1 MMHTSC
7 TCVGRSRPSRCQPN
21 RMSPLELLTANLLSP
36 MVLAFALGF
45 VAVLVKSDLKLPEG
59 LYASL
64 SIYLLF
70 AIGLKGGVAL
80 SQTTIFELWGPILAT
95 LAISIITPTL
105 AYNVCRR
112 LGKLDRTDSAAM
124 AAHYGSVSAVT
135 FIAATTFAQMQGL
148 DPEGFLP
155 ALVALLEV
163 PAILFA
169 LWLVL
174 RRQQGR
180 SLGPLIHEL
189 VTGRAILLLVGG
201 MLIGLVATPSGMK
214 QVEPLFGDL
223 FKGALTIFLLEMGLV
238 AGSKAPELKQHA
250 VFLLLFGT
258 LVPLLNGALG
268 AAAGGWAGLSP
279 GGAGVLGAMA
289 ASASYIAAPAAVRT
303 ILPQANASL
312 YLTGAIAVTFPFNL
326 VLGIPLYLEIARRLG
341 S

>member
-1 MMHTSC
+1 
-7 TCVGRSRPSRCQPN
+7 
-21 RMSPLELLTANLLSP
+21 
-36 MVLAFALGF
+36 MVLAFVLGF
-45 VAVLVKSDLKLPEG
+45 VAILVKSDLKLPDG

-80 SQTTIFELWGPILAT
+80 SQAEFSDLWGPVLAT
-95 LAISIITPTL
+95 LVISTVTPTL

-112 LGKLDRTDSAAM
+112 LGKLDRTNSAAM

-148 DPEGFLP
+148 NPEGFLP
-155 ALVALLEV
+155 ALVAILEV
-163 PAILFA
+163 PAILLA

-174 RRQQGR
+174 RRERSQ
-180 SLGPLIHEL
+180 SLGPLLHEL
-189 VTGRAILLLVGG
+189 LTGRAIVLLLGG
-201 MLIGLVATPSGMK
+201 LLIGLVATPAGMK

-238 AGSKAPELKQHA
+238 AGAKVPELKQHA
-250 VFLLLFGT
+250 AFLLIFGT
-258 LVPLLNGALG
+258 LVPLVNGAFG
-268 AAAGGWAGLSP
+268 AAAGVLSGLSP

-289 ASASYIAAPAAVRT
+289 ASASYIAAPAAVR
-303 ILPQANASL
+303 IMLPQAKASL

-326 VLGIPLYLEIARRLG
+326 VIGIPVYLEIAKYLALTG
-341 S
+341 

>member
-1 MMHTSC
+1 
-7 TCVGRSRPSRCQPN
+7 
-21 RMSPLELLTANLLSP
+21 MSPVELLTANLLSP

-45 VAVLVKSDLKLPEG
+45 IAILVKSDLKLPDG
-59 LYASL
+59 LYTSL

-80 SQTTIFELWGPILAT
+80 KQATISDLWGPVLAT

-112 LGKLDRTDSAAM
+112 LGRLDRINSAAM

-148 DPEGFLP
+148 NPEGFLP
-155 ALVALLEV
+155 ALVAVLEV
-163 PAILFA
+163 PAILIA

-174 RRQQGR
+174 RKEPGQ
-180 SLGPLIHEL
+180 SLGPLLHEL
-189 VTGRAILLLVGG
+189 VTGRAIVLLVGG
-201 MLIGLVATPSGMK
+201 LLIGLVATPAGME
-214 QVEPLFGDL
+214 QVQPLFGDL
-223 FKGALTIFLLEMGLV
+223 FKGALTIFLLEMGLI
-238 AGSKAPELKQHA
+238 AGSKLPELKQHA

-258 LVPLLNGALG
+258 LVPLVNGTLG
-268 AAAGGWAGLSP
+268 AAAGVLAGLSP

-303 ILPQANASL
+303 MLPEAKASL

-326 VLGIPLYLEIARRLG
+326 VIGIPLFMEIAKRFGELG
-341 S
+341 K

>member
-1 MMHTSC
+1 
-7 TCVGRSRPSRCQPN
+7 
-21 RMSPLELLTANLLSP
+21 MSVDLLLSNLLSP
-36 MVLAFALGF
+36 MVLAFVLGF
-45 VAVLVKSDLKLPEG
+45 VAILVKSDLKLPDG

-80 SQTTIFELWGPILAT
+80 SQAPLSDLWGPALAT
-95 LAISIITPTL
+95 LVISIVTPTL

-112 LGKLDRTDSAAM
+112 LGKLDRTNSAAM

-148 DPEGFLP
+148 NPEGFLP
-155 ALVALLEV
+155 ALVAILEV
-163 PAILFA
+163 PAILLA

-174 RRQQGR
+174 RKERNH
-180 SLGPLIHEL
+180 SLGPLLREL
-189 VTGRAILLLVGG
+189 VTGRAIVLLVGG
-201 MLIGLVATPSGMK
+201 LLIGLIATPEGMK

-238 AGSKAPELKQHA
+238 AGSKIPELKQHA

-258 LVPLLNGALG
+258 LVPLVNGAMG
-268 AAAGGWAGLSP
+268 AAAGVLAGLSP

-289 ASASYIAAPAAVRT
+289 ASASYIAAPAAVR
-303 ILPQANASL
+303 IMLPQASASL

-326 VLGIPLYLEIARRLG
+326 IIGIPVYLEAARWLG
-341 S
+341 